1 VTWLCGGDYGTQFLG
16 WHFYRNEPLWQLP
29 FGLVRS
35 YGEQRGSSLV
45 YTDSIPL
52 FAFIFRPFSPALPH
66 YFQYIGLWL
75 LTCFCLQGF
84 FSWKLAQGL
93 TTSLPLK
100 VLICC
105 FFLFA
110 PPFLFRVNNGHSV
123 CAQWMILAGIYCF

>member
-1 VTWLCGGDYGTQFLG
+1 MAPLQRGGLDWMLQGVLAYAVVIRGRHFNPASVTWLCGGDYGTQFLG

-66 YFQYIGLWL
+66 YFQYVGLW
-75 LTCFCLQGF
+75 
-84 FSWKLAQGL
+84 
-93 TTSLPLK
+93 
-100 VLICC
+100 
-105 FFLFA
+105 
-110 PPFLFRVNNGHSV
+110 
-123 CAQWMILAGIYCF
+123 